1 MSRIGPI
8 AIALLAA
15 LAACRPQPV
24 SVPEPAMTPKD
35 PDLAPIS
42 YRGDSSWRRFA
53 RLDVHPAAPPAAT
66 VRPVARVAV
75 TSAAMAPD
83 VRAATAARDTTHADR
98 RAHVGFRAITPQ
110 ALRETPDAEEL
121 AAADGPGVMR
131 AQILLDRANFSVG
144 VLDGRDGQN
153 TQKALYFFQQEHGI
167 APTGKLDS
175 ATYAALVQEAG
186 DLPGVQQI
194 TVDEGLLR
202 GPFVD
207 IPRSVYADAKLPC
220 MCYVNALEELDERY
234 HTTAEVLR
242 QLNPGVDLL
251 HLQAGTRLWVPNVTA
266 FDAASPRFPRA
277 SRRIASIHVSKS
289 GEYVHALAADGSIIY
304 HFPTTVGSEYNPSPS
319 GKYHVLAVEWNP
331 PYRYDPSLLKDGDSG
346 RGDALLPP
354 GPNSP
359 VGIVWIALSKE
370 HVGIHGTPRPD
381 LLGLDNS
388 HGCVRLA
395 NWDAAKLASAV
406 EKGVGVDFLE

>member
-1 MSRIGPI
+1 MSRIRPI
-8 AIALLAA
+8 AIALLMAV
-15 LAACRPQPV
+15 AACRPQPV
-24 SVPEPAMTPKD
+24 SVPEPAIAPKD

-42 YRGDSSWRRFA
+42 YQGDSSWRRFA
-53 RLDVHPAAPPAAT
+53 KLDVHPAAPRAI
-66 VRPVARVAV
+66 PVA
-75 TSAAMAPD
+75 
-83 VRAATAARDTTHADR
+83 VRAVPRAPSRAASVARDTTHASTAR
-98 RAHVGFRAITPQ
+98 AAHVGFRAITPET
-110 ALRETPDAEEL
+110 LGDTPDAAEL

-144 VLDGRDGQN
+144 VLDGRAGQN
-153 TQKALYFFQQEHGI
+153 TQKAVYFYQQERGLT
-167 APTGKLDS
+167 PTGKLDS
-175 ATYAALVQEAG
+175 ATYAALVQEVG
-186 DLPGVQQI
+186 DLPGAQQI
-194 TVDEGLLR
+194 TVNQALLR

-234 HTTAEVLR
+234 HTTADVLR
-242 QLNPGVDLL
+242 QLNPGMDLL
-251 HLQAGTRLWVPNVTA
+251 HLKEGTRLWVPNVPA
-266 FDAASPRFPRA
+266 FDARSPRFPRPD
-277 SRRIASIHVSKS
+277 RRIAKVHVSKS

-319 GKYHVLAVEWNP
+319 GTYHVVGVEWDP
-331 PYRYDPSLLKDGDSG
+331 PYRYDPSLLNDGDG
-346 RGDALLPP
+346 GAEALLPP

-395 NWDAAKLASAV
+395 NWDAAKLASALG
-406 EKGVGVDFLE
+406 KGIVVDFLQ